1 MLSLL
6 LLLLLP
12 FFPLFFFK
20 AYFQCGKEE
29 SVVMPFSFLH
39 ASSHTRVVS
48 PLVSPFLTV
57 KDNMDLCLVTSC
69 KISFFAAKLW
79 GATT

>member
-12 FFPLFFFK
+12 FFPFVFK

-29 SVVMPFSFLH
+29 FVVMPFSSLH

-48 PLVSPFLTV
+48 PWVSPFLTV